1 MPDPETIGCVSSSFI
16 VSLEQTMGDYTHTF
30 GTLDPYTSLPS
41 TPINASADGTGHE
54 WMQVTSD
61 KTTQPDGSGTIHS
74 VLSYPG
80 LDFCDNGCSGDLT
93 LDVVMEYTFPNQY
106 YTVTTDVDFVVNSG
120 DISASDWEARVFYY
134 QDSTLSGLDEGNQF
148 LRTDSDGNTLF
159 GVIRPDGIALEGVR
173 THAGSPIHYFAGDYG
188 CPVDD
193 LADFCPEPD
202 FGGWILTGAD
212 LPDVVDP
219 AEDIDNGFA
228 VQGGDEVH
236 LSGLAAAAESTSTF
250 DLLFMEC
257 PAGTGDPTN
266 CIETNGEEAESE
278 LASTGTD
285 AETLVGFGSSAAL
298 LVAAG
303 VAVTLIQRRRQA
315 TL

>member
-1 MPDPETIGCVSSSFI
+1 
-16 VSLEQTMGDYTHTF
+16 
-30 GTLDPYTSLPS
+30 
-41 TPINASADGTGHE
+41 
-54 WMQVTSD
+54 
-61 KTTQPDGSGTIHS
+61 
-74 VLSYPG
+74 
-80 LDFCDNGCSGDLT
+80 
-93 LDVVMEYTFPNQY
+93 
-106 YTVTTDVDFVVNSG
+106 
-120 DISASDWEARVFYY
+120 
-134 QDSTLSGLDEGNQF
+134 
-148 LRTDSDGNTLF
+148 
-159 GVIRPDGIALEGVR
+159 R
-173 THAGSPIHYFAGDYG
+173 THAGSPIHYFAGDYA

-193 LADFCPEPD
+193 QADFCPEPD

-212 LPDVVDP
+212 LPDVIDP
-219 AEDIDNGFA
+219 AEELDNGFT

-298 LVAAG
+298 LIAAG

-315 TL
+315 TR

>member
-1 MPDPETIGCVSSSFI
+1 
-16 VSLEQTMGDYTHTF
+16 MGDYTHTF

-266 CIETNGEEAESE
+266 CIATNGVEAESE
-278 LASTGTD
+278 LASTGVNGTG
-285 AETLVGFGSSAAL
+285 LVGLGSAAAL
-298 LVAAG
+298 LIAAG
-303 VAVTLIQRRRQA
+303 VGATLIQRRRQA
-315 TL
+315 TR